1 MEVAK
6 PVKLASRRIDT
17 MMRTTQTCR
26 PTNRLADRVYRGVMA
41 AAIVLLGQVSIAS
54 AQWDYS
60 SSNSFRSDEPLFVA
74 SDFED
79 NSLVWRYGNGS
90 IMPVSA
96 LQQEPGPLPPPLPE
110 IPANGKVELVDP
122 PVNRDQEYGEPL
134 EDFNVQFLRTASV
147 LLDPGQWQMDVGLV
161 YAKADYDFPISLSPS
176 GVARADLKRRALFV
190 PFALR
195 YGLTDRI
202 QLSSSLPVGWS
213 HQEFS
218 SVGLFDQNSDSGGI
232 GDLELGMNLLCREG
246 CYGYSPDVILSF
258 GLTAPTGDA
267 EYAVNGLT
275 QATLANGV
283 WAPSVQ
289 LLMIQHYD
297 PIIYFYGCGYRYQ
310 AKRQF
315 DNQDVFY
322 GHQFSYNFGVGFAV
336 NDRITLSTAFLGLY
350 QTETQI
356 DGLGVPG
363 SMRELLR
370 MRFAATTY
378 RCGRIVE
385 PFAEVGMSD
394 DAADAVIGIVWTL

>member
-1 MEVAK
+1 
-6 PVKLASRRIDT
+6 
-17 MMRTTQTCR
+17 MMRTHLTSRR
-26 PTNRLADRVYRGVMA
+26 PRKLATRFRSAMLA
-41 AAIVLLGQVSIAS
+41 AAMALLGQVATAD
-54 AQWDYS
+54 AQWGYEPPARFPL
-60 SSNSFRSDEPLFVA
+60 NEPLFVA
-74 SDFED
+74 ADFQD
-79 NSLVWRYGNGS
+79 NNLVWRDGS
-90 IMPVSA
+90 DTIMPVSA
-96 LQQEPGPLPPPLPE
+96 MQEVPGPLPPPMPE
-110 IPANGKVELVDP
+110 VEGSGQVELIDP
-122 PVNRDQEYGEPL
+122 PTSQDQEYGQPL
-134 EDFNVQFLRTASV
+134 EDFNVQFLRTSSV

-161 YAKADYDFPISLSPS
+161 YAKADYDFPITLSPS
-176 GVARADLKRRALFV
+176 GVARADLKRRSLFV

-195 YGLTDRI
+195 YGLTDNI

-213 HQEFS
+213 HQEYS
-218 SVGLFDQNSDSGGI
+218 SLGLFDENSDSGGI
-232 GDLELGMNLLCREG
+232 GDLELGVNLLCREG

-275 QATLANGV
+275 QATLSNGV

-289 LLMIQHYD
+289 LLMIQRYD
-297 PIIYFYGCGYRYQ
+297 PIIYFYGMGYRYQ

-315 DNQDVFY
+315 NDRDVFY
-322 GHQFSYNFGVGFAV
+322 GHQFTYNFGVGFAV

-370 MRFAATTY
+370 LRFAATTY

-385 PFAEVGMSD
+385 PFAEIGMTE
-394 DAADAVIGIVWTL
+394 DAADSVIGIVWTL

>member
-1 MEVAK
+1 M
-6 PVKLASRRIDT
+6 
-17 MMRTTQTCR
+17 MMRTNTTRRRHNWLADCL
-26 PTNRLADRVYRGVMA
+26 RLAMIAG
-41 AAIVLLGQVSIAS
+41 AIVLCGQGGFAD
-54 AQWDYS
+54 AQWEYG
-60 SSNSFRSDEPLFVA
+60 SSNSFRIDEPLFVA

-79 NSLVWRYGNGS
+79 TSLVWRYGNAS
-90 IMPVSA
+90 IMPVTA
-96 LQQEPGPLPPPLPE
+96 MQEEPNPLPPPMPLIPE
-110 IPANGKVELVDP
+110 NGKVELVDP
-122 PVNRDQEYGEPL
+122 PVSRDQEYGEPL
-134 EDFNVQFLRTASV
+134 EDFNVQFLRTSSV

-161 YAKADYDFPISLSPS
+161 YAKADYDFPISLTPS
-176 GVARADLKRRALFV
+176 GVARADLKRRSLFV

-202 QLSSSLPVGWS
+202 QLSGSLPIGWA

-218 SVGLFDQNSDSGGI
+218 SLGLFDQNTDNGGI
-232 GDLELGMNLLCREG
+232 GDLELGVNLLCREG

-267 EYAVNGLT
+267 EYAINGLT

-289 LLMIQHYD
+289 LLMIQRYD

-315 DNQDVFY
+315 NDQDVFY
-322 GHQFSYNFGVGFAV
+322 GHQFTYNFGVGFAV

-350 QTETQI
+350 QTETQV

-370 MRFAATTY
+370 LRFAATTY
-378 RCGRIVE
+378 RCGRIIE
-385 PFAEVGMSD
+385 PFAEIGMTE
-394 DAADAVIGIVWTL
+394 DAADSVVGIVWTM